1 MQELNYHGY
10 RIINVFGPKGEDLRA
25 EIVQFWLRNRA
36 LTDVREAQ
44 RRSHEVVF
52 TIRNP
57 RGELCGVNTLYVADF
72 LRPGNAY
79 YFHRMF
85 IQPPDR
91 ISGMMRFVT
100 AATLTF
106 LRDLDTPDKP
116 NGVVGVAEN
125 VKFRRKGARRTLERL
140 GFQWVGR
147 DARGC
152 DVWKVDF

>member
-1 MQELNYHGY
+1 MPDLDYHGY
-10 RIINVFGPKGEDLRA
+10 RVINVVGPNSEDLRT
-25 EIVQFWLRNRA
+25 EIVDFWLRNRA

-52 TIRNP
+52 AIRNP

-72 LRPGNAY
+72 LRRGNAY

-91 ISGMMRFVT
+91 INGMMRFVT
-100 AATLTF
+100 AATLAF
-106 LRDLDTPDKP
+106 LRERDLPDKHK
-116 NGVVGVAEN
+116 GVVAVAEN
-125 VKFRRKGARRTLERL
+125 VKFRRKGARRALERL
-140 GFQWVGR
+140 GFQLVGK

-152 DVWKVDF
+152 DIWKTDF